1 MDNNKIALYR
11 GNNQTGIVKSNNSN
25 SQKSIVRSNDSN
37 CSSGIVKSNNGNNQ
51 KSIVKSNEDVEVNI
65 LTTLDADTLD
75 KTKRIRN
82 QALAIF
88 GEAGILIRTS
98 SDLSESER
106 KKLDF
111 NFSDEDKREI
121 AAATRAEEKQQIE
134 YLKQDGVLQ
143 VEFLNESQS
152 NRTKSKKKSAKEEQQ
167 IATDNLIHDLKIQKQ
182 VIKDFLAHDRLGEP
196 EREIIKDILDEEA
209 TEYST
214 YEDIELIL
222 QNYLTDLNQKIESLN
237 KTSIDADY
245 RKRIQKIRGRKRW
258 EKRIDESALATHLA
272 LSGNVPTLE
281 KVARRVLESEND
293 TSSKEL
299 TALNQYEGNV
309 EELIEVFVI
318 SLLEPIID
326 ARTDNIQRILV
337 PINVDI
343 EEFVAARGYK
353 PYLYPAF
360 EECQN
365 KYALTAFSP
374 INGLAIDIG
383 RDRNGVL
390 SVDGF
395 NGYRSINPNNNLHLD
410 IIESIESDVTEA
422 RLLSSASDVKLLP
435 AAEGTEVN
443 NDNNF
448 DNSSAIVLA
457 ENKNTSALNIIP
469 TTVST
474 LDNIDNDREALEN
487 ALINPESTLRAIV
500 IENNLEQ
507 RNSGGFIVKSN
518 GEEVLHPSCKALAAI
533 VLKNTEKI
541 EPLFFG
547 QLVEGDASYYDH
559 VNNTTRVFVNHTG
572 ETVTYEGLVKL
583 GKFATESEIAVD
595 EDKVLEATIKDVAN
609 VAQIT
614 KYDGPSLQLL
624 KNKYQLTVADA
635 QDIITTYWDIEQNN
649 KMRAHNTVLSDE
661 EYETYRESKSYGTES
676 NIICESDLLSISE
689 SSIES
694 LKDFFKYV
702 DDNENAKSVAIKE
715 LETLLSAIREEQ
727 AEILNTPPFE
737 IPDLI
742 EAMTHRSNEVEDIKE
757 EITNIVND
765 ILQKHYQ
772 CDLDEA
778 REMLAL
784 YPAVETILDIGT
796 ESDESGNETFNLP
809 SDIWTNEDY
818 RYEEWNGQ
826 RELLPFP
833 SKQEYKKFVGFIKG
847 IRGDDK
853 HLKWDSI
860 PLMIN
865 LERTLELLNSQD
877 LEAAREFQIKIDEK
891 ARVKAQRKVEE
902 SEEVE
907 AIEELSSQAQEL
919 PNVDIQKNNNSKN
932 NLETELDD
940 SDVVE
945 PKINVSQEDIQI
957 LERILQKKIKAQK
970 MAMKDRMVWA
980 KYFESVSYE
989 SVEAETISRKIEQM
1003 KTLLF

>member
-1 MDNNKIALYR
+1 MMDNKEITIYT
-11 GNNQTGIVKSNNSN
+11 GNRSSDIVKSN
-25 SQKSIVRSNDSN
+25 D
-37 CSSGIVKSNNGNNQ
+37 GNNQ
-51 KSIVKSNEDVEVNI
+51 IDIVKSNENGEVNI

-82 QALAIF
+82 QALAIL
-88 GEAGILIRTS
+88 GRVGIAIKTD
-98 SDLSESER
+98 SDLSESKR

-111 NFSDEDKREI
+111 NLSDKDKREI
-121 AAATRAEEKQQIE
+121 AAATKAEEKQQTG

-143 VEFLNESQS
+143 ARFGNESQGK
-152 NRTKSKKKSAKEEQQ
+152 RTKSKKKSAKEEQQ

-182 VIKDFLAHDRLGEP
+182 VVKDYLANERLGEP
-196 EREIIKDILDEEA
+196 EREIIKDILDEESD
-209 TEYST
+209 ELST
-214 YEDIELIL
+214 NEDIELIL
-222 QNYLTDLNQKIESLN
+222 KNYLTDLNQKIESLN
-237 KTSIDADY
+237 QTSIDADY

-258 EKRIDESALATHLA
+258 EKRWDEGGLAMSLA

-281 KVARRVLESEND
+281 KVARLVLESEND

-299 TALNQYEGNV
+299 LALNQYEGNV

-318 SLLEPIID
+318 SISEPIID
-326 ARTDNIQRILV
+326 ARTDNIQRLLV
-337 PINVDI
+337 PVNVDI

-374 INGLAIDIG
+374 INGLAIDID

-395 NGYRSINPNNNLHLD
+395 NGYSSINPNNNLHLD

-422 RLLSSASDVKLLP
+422 KLLSSASDVKLLP
-435 AAEGTEVN
+435 AAEGAFGN
-443 NDNNF
+443 HDNNF
-448 DNSSAIVLA
+448 DNSSAIVLVD
-457 ENKNTSALNIIP
+457 ESDKSALNVIP
-469 TTVST
+469 KSVST
-474 LDNIDNDREALEN
+474 LDIIYNDSQALEN
-487 ALINPESTLRAIV
+487 ALINPESTIRTIV
-500 IENNLEQ
+500 IEKNLEQ

-518 GEEVLHPSCKALAAI
+518 GEEVFHPSCKNLASV
-533 VLKNTEKI
+533 VLKNIEKI
-541 EPLFFG
+541 QPLFFG
-547 QLVEGDASYYDH
+547 QLVEGDSSYYDR
-559 VNNTTRVFVNHTG
+559 VNDVTRVFINHTG

-583 GKFATESEIAVD
+583 GKFATNEAIAVD
-595 EDKVLEATIKDVAN
+595 EAKVLEATIKNAAN
-609 VAQIT
+609 IVEVTQ
-614 KYDGPSLQLL
+614 YDGPALQSL
-624 KNKYQLTVADA
+624 KNDYQLTIPIAKDTVK
-635 QDIITTYWDIEQNN
+635 TYWNLARND
-649 KMRAHNTVLSDE
+649 KTRANNTVLSDE
-661 EYETYRESKSYGTES
+661 EYETYRDSRKYDPQS
-676 NIICESDLLSISE
+676 NVMRESDLLSVSE

-702 DDNENAKSVAIKE
+702 ADNESAKSVAIKE

-757 EITNIVND
+757 EITNIVTD

-772 CDLDEA
+772 CNLDKA
-778 REMLAL
+778 QKMLAL
-784 YPAVETILDIGT
+784 YPGVETILDIGT

-833 SKQEYKKFVGFIKG
+833 SKQEYKKFVDFIRNIEG
-847 IRGDDK
+847 NDES
-853 HLKWDSI
+853 LKWDSFQ
-860 PLMIN
+860 LMMN
-865 LERTLELLNSQD
+865 LENTLDLLKSND

-940 SDVVE
+940 SGVVD
-945 PKINVSQEDIQI
+945 PKINVTQEDMQI
-957 LERILQKKIKAQK
+957 LERILQKKINAQK

-989 SVEAETISRKIEQM
+989 SVEAETISRKIEQI
-1003 KTLLF
+1003 KALLF